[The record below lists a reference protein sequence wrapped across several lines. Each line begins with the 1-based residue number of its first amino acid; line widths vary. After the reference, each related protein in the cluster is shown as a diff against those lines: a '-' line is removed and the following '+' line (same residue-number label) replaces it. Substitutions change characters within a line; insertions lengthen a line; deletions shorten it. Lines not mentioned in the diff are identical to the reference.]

1 MIALQTQLGG
11 YGSWKG
17 GGVSNSNRIS
27 IIFGGKS
34 PEYSASLESFRHV
47 REVMQSSREFDIDY
61 VYYVNRENK
70 VAIVPHRPGDA
81 VDDYPRRADVMPYWL
96 ALAQMTA
103 RQTFVLNLL
112 HGNYG
117 EDGCIQGA
125 ASMMSIPG
133 TFGPVLPASL
143 AMSKYHMSRYVAE
156 AHPRARM
163 PRTLILSDGDL
174 EVADRKIAEAFSEGD
189 IVVKPNSL
197 GASLF
202 THRYAMRREVGDA
215 VRDNLAEILE
225 YDRHALVQEYI
236 AGDEYSV
243 GCFQENDAVTVLPVV
258 KIETEEG
265 FFGHAQKHQHG
276 KVREAV
282 VLNDNEIT
290 RTLKK
295 LSVDIFRGVGFK
307 NMCRFDFIVSRDEG
321 IVFLEANPIPGLMKN
336 SIFPK
341 MLAAVDLN
349 LVDMVRQFR
358 KNYFSEKNRKSF
370 LEYSID

>member
-1 MIALQTQLGG
+1 M
-11 YGSWKG
+11 
-17 GGVSNSNRIS
+17 SNSNKVS

-47 REVMQSSREFDIDY
+47 REVVQSSPELDIDY
-61 VYYVNRENK
+61 IYYVNQDNK
-70 VAIVPHRPGDA
+70 VAIVSHRPRDTLE
-81 VDDYPRRADVMPYWL
+81 DYLRRTDVMPYWM
-96 ALAQMTA
+96 ALGQMGA

-133 TFGPVLPASL
+133 SFGPVLPASL
-143 AMSKYHMSRYVAE
+143 AMSKYHMSRYVAK
-156 AHPRARM
+156 AHPSARM
-163 PRTLILSDGDL
+163 PRTLILSDGDIG
-174 EVADRKIAEAFSEGD
+174 IAHKRITDAFPEGD
-189 IVVKPNSL
+189 VVMKPNSL

-202 THRYAMRREVGDA
+202 TQRFTMRREAVDA
-215 VRDNLAEILE
+215 VRSNLAAILE

-243 GCFQENDAVTVLPVV
+243 GCFQEHDVVTALPVV
-258 KIETEEG
+258 RIETADG
-265 FFGHAQKHQHG
+265 FFGHAQKHRHG
-276 KVREAV
+276 KVRETV
-282 VLNDNEIT
+282 VFEDDEVT
-290 RTLKK
+290 RAIKR
-295 LSVDIFRGVGFK
+295 LSVDIFRDVGFR
-307 NMCRFDFIVSRDEG
+307 NMCRFDFIVTRNGD

-341 MLAAVDLN
+341 MLAAIDLT
-349 LVDMVRQFR
+349 LVDMVRQFQR
-358 KNYFSEKNRKSF
+358 NYFSEASRESF